1 MASGLGISMAQ
12 APKVVDDIVFD
23 VIQSQFSSAVAIHI
37 TTVMLEAAVNL
48 GQAFILPYF
57 IKKACPHVPHARRL
71 GGGLVTS
78 SCPELTGGLFFFKD
92 LSIAFYSS

>member
-37 TTVMLEAAVNL
+37 TTVMLEAAKSTWVKPSSFPISSKRL
-48 GQAFILPYF
+48 VRMYHMQEDSVEVLL
-57 IKKACPHVPHARRL
+57 HHHAL
-71 GGGLVTS
+71 NSLVVS
-78 SCPELTGGLFFFKD
+78 S
-92 LSIAFYSS
+92 SSKTCR